1 MKTSEVRKEFVNL
14 FECLAQKYSRHQIWS
29 DFIIMSACAIS
40 NACDRRFFDVREAM
54 YMDCVKKYK
63 REEAEVFPEM
73 LSLVV
78 IAFEINPEQDFLGE
92 IFGSLRLH
100 NEWRGQFFTPYHV
113 AKLMADINTGSLV
126 KDIEEKG
133 TVSVSDCCCGAG
145 CLLIAFANSAKR
157 AGVNYQRNIL
167 FVAQDV
173 DLIAGLMCYIQLSI
187 LGCKAYIKIGNSLTE
202 PITTDSVIDE
212 TFWFTPMYRMGNLL
226 TFMELFDETKNE
238 NFRQQEEIPA

>member
-100 NEWRGQFFTPYHV
+100 NEWRGQFFTQYPV

-187 LGCKAYIKIGNSLTE
+187 LGCRAYIKIGNSLTE

>member
-1 MKTSEVRKEFVNL
+1 
-14 FECLAQKYSRHQIWS
+14 
-29 DFIIMSACAIS
+29 
-40 NACDRRFFDVREAM
+40 
-54 YMDCVKKYK
+54 MDCVKKYK

-145 CLLIAFANSAKR
+145 CLLIAFANSSKR
-157 AGVNYQRNIL
+157 AGVNYQKNIL

-226 TFMELFDETKNE
+226 TFMELFDEAKNE